1 MILRVLRFVR
11 LPMLLIL
18 IFAIGRFWF
27 GYAGTPYT
35 PRTNA
40 IFSTVML
47 TIVSSLYWG
56 ALSKRVGWFGWAGT
70 ALAGVTLGLWN
81 QILIF
86 LFTALSYMM
95 GIEGT
100 SYYTNWDNLNIPEG
114 TTLTMGEALRARAGG
129 LIAGPIIGLVSAA
142 IGRLL
147 TFLAPAPPRPNAPV
161 GPTEEE

>member
-11 LPMLLIL
+11 LPILLIL

-56 ALSKRVGWFGWAGT
+56 ALSKRVGGFGWVGT
-70 ALAGVTLGLWN
+70 VLAGVTLGLWN

-86 LFTALSYMM
+86 LLTALSYMM
-95 GIEGT
+95 GVEAT
-100 SYYTNWDNLNIPEG
+100 SYYTNWDNLNIEEG
-114 TTLTMGEALRARAGG
+114 TTLTMGEALGARAGG
-129 LIAGPIIGLVSAA
+129 LIAGPIIGLVAA
-142 IGRLL
+142 SIGRL
-147 TFLAPAPPRPNAPV
+147 FAFMAPEPAHESAPV
-161 GPTEEE
+161 ERDEE